1 MHAMSGR
8 VGIIDTSC
16 KTADTGAQSRRLV
29 KCLESLIV
37 VDGGDGRRPVR
48 DRTTGN
54 IIQFDYG
61 GDTLDGTFLMQT
73 SNGPRT

>member
-1 MHAMSGR
+1 MSGR

-37 VDGGDGRRPVR
+37 QDAGNGGRPVR
-48 DRTTGN
+48 DRATGN
-54 IIQFDYG
+54 VIQFEYG
-61 GDTLDGTFLMQT
+61 DDALDGAYLF
-73 SNGPRT
+73 